1 MSAKIALRKIVPAA
15 RDFTNLREADGPDVN
30 ADAHRIAITLRD
42 NQFEIEEMVA
52 VASAVAQKQ
61 GRSSIIA
68 HNHIHETVVVEVCER
83 HASPDVWRLESA
95 SGCFRCFR
103 EVAVAFVVEQRV
115 DLLEMHVRRDLLH
128 FRIHMTVGDE
138 QIKPAIVVVI
148 EEAAAKAEYFS
159 SGNRDPRLI
168 AHLVKRAFSI
178 VVPKMIRVF
187 LEIGDKE
194 IEPAI
199 IVVVAQGNAHSS
211 HHTTASSE
219 THPRGRPN
227 LIELALAFV
236 VVEKRIDALGGL
248 KQ

>member
-1 MSAKIALRKIVPAA
+1 MSAKIALRKIAPAA
-15 RDFTNLREADGPDVN
+15 SDCTNLREAAGQDVN
-30 ADAHRIAITLRD
+30 AGAHRIAITLRA

-52 VASAVAQKQ
+52 VASAVAQQQ
-61 GRSSIIA
+61 GRVSIIA

-95 SGCFRCFR
+95 AGALRRFR
-103 EVAVAFVVEQRV
+103 ELAVAFVVEQRV

-128 FRIHMTVGDE
+128 FRIDMAVGDE
-138 QIKPAIVVVI
+138 QIKPAVVVVI

-187 LEIGDKE
+187 LEICNYK
-194 IEPAI
+194 I
-199 IVVVAQGNAHSS
+199 
-211 HHTTASSE
+211 
-219 THPRGRPN
+219 
-227 LIELALAFV
+227 
-236 VVEKRIDALGGL
+236 
-248 KQ
+248 